1 MKYIKVLAY
10 NEYSVF
16 EVIEEYEKTIQC
28 KLTNCENGYI
38 VIGKNNVLAQADTIE
53 ELCDGF
59 YIDDKL
65 LNRFNKYAMFEK
77 DQYEKFKDI
86 TITYT
91 KGKIPLVA
99 YGFVKTDKGLIYV
112 AKMDSEGKLV
122 LM

>member
-53 ELCDGF
+53 ELCDMTIVVDDERPVDVFELEWG
-59 YIDDKL
+59 IDKEL
-65 LNRFNKYAMFEK
+65 LRKYN
-77 DQYEKFKDI
+77 DV
-86 TITYT
+86 
-91 KGKIPLVA
+91 KGVYV
-99 YGFVKTDKGLIYV
+99 YGAIWTNKGLIYV
-112 AKMDSEGKLV
+112 AKLNENGELE
-122 LM
+122 LI

>member
-1 MKYIKVLAY
+1 MKYIRT
-10 NEYSVF
+10 EEGIF
-16 EVIEEYEKTIQC
+16 TIEENIYNQVFAVNSKREWIEFEYI
-28 KLTNCENGYI
+28 ENKI
-38 VIGKNNVLAQADTIE
+38 IAKADTIE

-112 AKMDSEGKLV
+112 AKLNDKGELE
-122 LM
+122 LI